1 MHPLM
6 VSCWTCLIG
15 TVVKDYGEAAIWHF
29 LKDGNRLTEALW
41 TRHFATYGESL
52 PPSIAVLVGKSNLVK
67 LKVKQQPAAL
77 M

>member
-1 MHPLM
+1 M

-15 TVVKDYGEAAIWHF
+15 AVVKDYGEAAIWHF
-29 LKDGNRLTEALW
+29 LKDGNMLTEALL

-52 PPSIAVLVGKSNLVK
+52 PPSIAVLIVNSDMVK
-67 LKVKQQPAAL
+67 LKVMQRPAGR